1 MDFYKRY
8 SKEIMEPF
16 ALKVLRFSFDSKYR
30 EYHAPTNSDN
40 FDYVSTDGNNAL
52 EITSVIT
59 KNEMEEYIYE
69 KLKASG
75 KQNLKSSHIK
85 DLKLTVDGD
94 IQSYYGGSMS
104 EVISL
109 IRKALENKQKKALRK
124 LEIKSYKSVDL
135 CMCINDGSLFDKH
148 SFEIAFNDLD
158 KYLFNN
164 IFFITSAHFIRYNK
178 KIGFEEYPR
187 IISENS

>member
-1 MDFYKRY
+1 
-8 SKEIMEPF
+8 MEPF
-16 ALKVLRFSFDSKYR
+16 ALRVLRFSFDLKYG

-40 FDYVSTDGNNAL
+40 FDYVSPDGNNAL

-69 KLKASG
+69 KFKASG

-85 DLKLTVDGD
+85 DLKLTDDGD

-109 IRKALENKQKKALRK
+109 IRKALENKQKKALRR

-135 CMCINDGSLFDKH
+135 CMCINDGSLFNKY

-187 IISENS
+187 IINENS